1 MGDESPPLS
10 PKSQLQKGPK
20 VSTTRK
26 TNVFAEPIFEDEEEV
41 IATPAPS
48 TDPDLKRS
56 RIKGTWAMYW
66 AGKTYN
72 FEDGKTYTIPVG
84 LFEHLKAH
92 GNIYDTL

>member
-1 MGDESPPLS
+1 
-10 PKSQLQKGPK
+10 
-20 VSTTRK
+20 
-26 TNVFAEPIFEDEEEV
+26 
-41 IATPAPS
+41 
-48 TDPDLKRS
+48 
-56 RIKGTWAMYW
+56 MYW